1 MSLELGHPIRHH
13 LFRMRFTEMNE
24 IYWFMILRSFALS
37 LIGIFVPI
45 FLYKA
50 NFGVSNIF
58 LYYISLYFFEF
69 IFEYI
74 AARFMKL
81 RGPKHSMILSLPF
94 LIIHIWQL
102 ITLSQFHWSPLVL
115 AVPLS
120 IALAFFWEGYHYDFS
135 RSKHTAKTTREVGKI
150 FIAMTLIGA
159 AAPLIGGLIAT
170 YFGTRPLLIIVIV
183 LLILGSLVL
192 LRTKDRNF
200 RKGKFD
206 ISKVSLANIDKHLV
220 SYAGLGWETVSTG
233 QIWPLFLF
241 FIISS
246 YSGIGLITSVT
257 ILISILVTYWVSRRA
272 DKGKRAGYLR
282 SGSIL
287 NGFVC
292 VLQVFVETV
301 VQAFAVNVG
310 RSLAQSVFKP
320 PFDSEY
326 YLHADEESR
335 SEYIYIMES
344 TVDISR
350 LVFHIIMY
358 VLSLSFSLHVVLV
371 VGLIMG
377 AFGSLLVSFMPA
389 AKCEIC
395 GEIENKKITI
405 QRRMA

>member
-1 MSLELGHPIRHH
+1 
-13 LFRMRFTEMNE
+13 MRFTEMNE

-94 LIIHIWQL
+94 LIVHIWQL
-102 ITLSQFHWSPLVL
+102 MTLSQFHWSPLAL
-115 AVPLS
+115 AVSLS

-170 YFGTRPLLIIVIV
+170 YFGTKPLLIIVIV

-192 LRTKDRNF
+192 LKTKDRNF

-206 ISKVSLANIDKHLV
+206 ISKVSLTNIDRHLV

-246 YSGIGLITSVT
+246 YSGIGLITSAT
-257 ILISILVTYWVSRRA
+257 LILSILVTYWVSRRS
-272 DKGKRAGYLR
+272 DSGKRAEYLR
-282 SGSIL
+282 SGSVL
-287 NGFVC
+287 NGVVC
-292 VLQVFVETV
+292 FLQVFVETV
-301 VQAFAVNVG
+301 TQAFAVNVG
-310 RSLAQSVFKP
+310 RSLAQSAFKP

-344 TVDISR
+344 AVDLSR
-350 LVFHIIMY
+350 LIFHIIMY
-358 VLSLSFSLHVVLV
+358 VLSLSFSLHVVLI

-377 AFGSLLVSFMPA
+377 ALGSLLVSLMPA

-395 GEIENKKITI
+395 GEIENKKIVT